1 MGLPAHPS
9 AHAAIGLASG
19 RHVGIGR
26 PPHFP
31 PRLAFASSCRL
42 LNSKETSRAA
52 ITFFPAPFHD
62 ERMYGTGSS
71 GVGHFGLA
79 LGSAAISGTSRRRR
93 RSSHYSSLSD
103 DADGDAQVEAEA
115 SSDANNNSNT
125 TEALG
130 YSPDPDDL
138 LDDEGAEEEE
148 EAEFQYDDEDD
159 GGIEFDESF
168 LEEMELFDDEQ
179 EAALDELEL
188 AEDMGILE
196 DDEFLMKIDDDLVIK
211 AKKISDT
218 GGDDVDTDY
227 RYADYAVGDDS
238 DNSDNAFL
246 AMEELELAG
255 AFDEDGKD
263 YKAIDDEMLL
273 EILGLPDQRVGI
285 DEAIALDEEEEVVF
299 RATDRD
305 LQKAQQFLDD
315 VFEGKSRTNPGTNA
329 GAMKE
334 TSEEETVAQFSFQPL
349 ESALELGVVPTEAG
363 VGSGALP
370 GDFGFDPFGFSVK
383 DWFKQTQR
391 ALLNIVPKKQYEE
404 DERRR
409 STGTASE
416 KQDVGYDGGALP
428 ANMRAETFDD
438 METRPASL
446 IIRDYREAEIRHGR
460 LVSTSILSLDDVS
473 NLTASYFNRFFV
485 LVSLQSD

>member
-1 MGLPAHPS
+1 
-9 AHAAIGLASG
+9 
-19 RHVGIGR
+19 
-26 PPHFP
+26 
-31 PRLAFASSCRL
+31 
-42 LNSKETSRAA
+42 
-52 ITFFPAPFHD
+52 
-62 ERMYGTGSS
+62 MYGTGSS

-79 LGSAAISGTSRRRR
+79 LGSAAISGTRRRR
-93 RSSHYSSLSD
+93 RRCVTSHYSSLSD

-125 TEALG
+125 TEAIG
-130 YSPDPDDL
+130 YSP
-138 LDDEGAEEEE
+138 DDEGAEEEE

-211 AKKISDT
+211 AKRISDT
-218 GGDDVDTDY
+218 GGDDVDADY
-227 RYADYAVGDDS
+227 RYADYAVVDDS
-238 DNSDNAFL
+238 DNSDDAFL

-315 VFEGKSRTNPGTNA
+315 VFEGKSRTNSGTNA

-334 TSEEETVAQFSFQPL
+334 TPEEETMTQFSFQPL

-404 DERRR
+404 DEQRR
-409 STGTASE
+409 STATASE

-428 ANMRAETFDD
+428 ASMRAETFDD

-473 NLTASYFNRFFV
+473 NLTASYV
-485 LVSLQSD
+485 QSLLCSSFASK

>member
-1 MGLPAHPS
+1 
-9 AHAAIGLASG
+9 
-19 RHVGIGR
+19 
-26 PPHFP
+26 
-31 PRLAFASSCRL
+31 
-42 LNSKETSRAA
+42 
-52 ITFFPAPFHD
+52 
-62 ERMYGTGSS
+62 MYGTGSS

-93 RSSHYSSLSD
+93 RCVTSHCSSLSD
-103 DADGDAQVEAEA
+103 DADGDAEVEAEA
-115 SSDANNNSNT
+115 SSDADNNSNYD
-125 TEALG
+125 TEAIG
-130 YSPDPDDL
+130 YSPEAVDL

-148 EAEFQYDDEDD
+148 AEFQYDDDDD

-211 AKKISDT
+211 AKRISDT
-218 GGDDVDTDY
+218 GGDDVDADY
-227 RYADYAVGDDS
+227 RYADFAVDAG
-238 DNSDNAFL
+238 DNSDDAFL

-315 VFEGKSRTNPGTNA
+315 VFEEKSRTNPGTNA

-334 TSEEETVAQFSFQPL
+334 TSEEETMTQFSFQPL

-404 DERRR
+404 DEQRR
-409 STGTASE
+409 STATASE
-416 KQDVGYDGGALP
+416 KQDVGYDGGAIP
-428 ANMRAETFDD
+428 ASMRAETFDD

-473 NLTASYFNRFFV
+473 NLTASYV
-485 LVSLQSD
+485 QSLLCSSFASK